1 MTMKNFA
8 SKAAGIRLTS
18 EEVAMAESRPANAPR
33 TAPGQ
38 LMHLQATAE
47 QQQAE
52 IERLKRALEV
62 REVEETPLDQID
74 EVEGRRRK
82 LSPEQYTELKANL
95 ERNPLIQPVVLR
107 RRADGRRELVAGH
120 NRVAIYRELGRS
132 SIRSVVQEISD
143 ADVNK
148 FAFFSNLLAPS
159 LSDFEKHWNFLQLQG
174 ETGLS
179 HAALAEIAGISRSH
193 VTKIMSYEA
202 LPEEAKQILLR
213 RPDRLSSTAAQ
224 SLSQLT
230 QAGRG
235 EAVTAAIKQLIEN
248 ESMTQEQAV
257 SMARV
262 KATPKKTTEPLIVK
276 AGKRHVCEITVRNS
290 VVGVQFKGSDADTAN
305 EWAKLIQGF
314 IAGRIKGDE

>member
-18 EEVAMAESRPANAPR
+18 EEVELAGNRPANPPR

-47 QQQAE
+47 QQEAE
-52 IERLKRALEV
+52 ISRLKRALEE

-82 LSPEQYTELKANL
+82 LSPEQYAELKVNL
-95 ERNPLIQPVVLR
+95 EHNPLIQPVVLR
-107 RRADGRRELVAGH
+107 RRPGDRRELVAGH
-120 NRVAIYRELGRS
+120 NRVAIYRELRRS
-132 SIRSVVQEISD
+132 TIRSVVQEISD
-143 ADVNK
+143 EDVNK
-148 FAFFSNLLAPS
+148 FSFFSNLLAPS

-202 LPEEAKQILLR
+202 LPDEAKQILLT
-213 RPDRLSSTAAQ
+213 RPDRLGSTAAH

-235 EAVTAAIKQLIEN
+235 KAVTVAIKALVEN
-248 ESMTQEQAV
+248 EAMTQEQAV
-257 SMARV
+257 AMAREKREV
-262 KATPKKTTEPLIVK
+262 KKAADPLVVK
-276 AGKRHVCEITVRNS
+276 SGKRHVCEITVRNS
-290 VVGVQFKGSDADTAN
+290 VVGIQFKGSDAESAAS
-305 EWAKLIQGF
+305 WAKRIQDF
-314 IAGRIKGDE
+314 IAEQIKSE